1 MTITN
6 GDKTVKVSIW
16 EISTIVGGLTS
27 CVCSI
32 CNVINKNRQVKI
44 TEK

>member
-6 GDKTVKVSIW
+6 GDKTIKVSIW

-27 CVCSI
+27 CVCGI
-32 CNVINKNRQVKI
+32 CNVINKNRQRIENK
-44 TEK
+44 